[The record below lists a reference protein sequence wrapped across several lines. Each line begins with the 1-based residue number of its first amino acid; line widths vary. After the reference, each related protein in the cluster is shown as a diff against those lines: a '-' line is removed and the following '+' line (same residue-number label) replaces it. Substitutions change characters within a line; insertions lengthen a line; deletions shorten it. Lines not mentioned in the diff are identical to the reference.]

1 MIGPFTYSLS
11 IWPPLILAIAMAGLS
26 LYGWRRRRL
35 RGAFAFTLQMAFI
48 SLWSFGVTLELA
60 TVEMSDKV
68 FWFKFAFFWLGPAAI
83 ASLVFI
89 LEYAGLDRF
98 LKPRFLIPMVL
109 FILLASA
116 VILTDSYRHLVWQ
129 DFFLE
134 NGRVVAL
141 RGMGYWLLISI
152 GYLLTSLT
160 IPILIWLFIRS
171 PRLRWPLGLVLCG
184 HLAVRLGL
192 LLDVAEVRA
201 LTLGDLSTQMMGF
214 NAAMY
219 AIALFVFGMLD
230 PIPVAR
236 KTVIEQMQEGMLVLD
251 TNGVIVDLNA
261 AARRILDCPAEHVRG
276 QDASR
281 LLPGFEVTLHQPEVE
296 GTTQREISLGKGER
310 KNYYRLDISSL
321 KDRRDQVIGSLVLLH
336 DVTLEKRSQAQ
347 IVEHQRVLA
356 ALGEREHL
364 ARELHDQLAQ
374 ELSYINLQAQTISA
388 LMDAGE
394 TTQAVATASHLA
406 EIARQTQI
414 DVRELISF
422 LINPKYSTEG
432 FLAALRQTVAGFS
445 QRSGIQVD
453 LQTPFRIEP
462 AEVDPSVE
470 VQLLRITQEAL
481 TNIRKHSCAE
491 QVRVC
496 LAYEGARIE
505 LSIED
510 DGIGIRP
517 EALSGDGR
525 GYGLQIMRERAE
537 EVGGN
542 LEISTA
548 AGKGTRISVRMP
560 VGSRPVSE
568 AADPVPEL
576 QPEQPA

>member
-1 MIGPFTYSLS
+1 
-11 IWPPLILAIAMAGLS
+11 
-26 LYGWRRRRL
+26 
-35 RGAFAFTLQMAFI
+35 
-48 SLWSFGVTLELA
+48 
-60 TVEMSDKV
+60 
-68 FWFKFAFFWLGPAAI
+68 
-83 ASLVFI
+83 
-89 LEYAGLDRF
+89 
-98 LKPRFLIPMVL
+98 
-109 FILLASA
+109 
-116 VILTDSYRHLVWQ
+116 
-129 DFFLE
+129 
-134 NGRVVAL
+134 
-141 RGMGYWLLISI
+141 
-152 GYLLTSLT
+152 
-160 IPILIWLFIRS
+160 
-171 PRLRWPLGLVLCG
+171 
-184 HLAVRLGL
+184 
-192 LLDVAEVRA
+192 
-201 LTLGDLSTQMMGF
+201 
-214 NAAMY
+214 
-219 AIALFVFGMLD
+219 
-230 PIPVAR
+230 
-236 KTVIEQMQEGMLVLD
+236 
-251 TNGVIVDLNA
+251 
-261 AARRILDCPAEHVRG
+261 
-276 QDASR
+276 
-281 LLPGFEVTLHQPEVE
+281 
-296 GTTQREISLGKGER
+296 
-310 KNYYRLDISSL
+310 
-321 KDRRDQVIGSLVLLH
+321 
-336 DVTLEKRSQAQ
+336 
-347 IVEHQRVLA
+347 
-356 ALGEREHL
+356 
-364 ARELHDQLAQ
+364 
-374 ELSYINLQAQTISA
+374 
-388 LMDAGE
+388 
-394 TTQAVATASHLA
+394 
-406 EIARQTQI
+406 
-414 DVRELISF
+414 VRELISF

-510 DGIGIRP
+510 DGVGIRP